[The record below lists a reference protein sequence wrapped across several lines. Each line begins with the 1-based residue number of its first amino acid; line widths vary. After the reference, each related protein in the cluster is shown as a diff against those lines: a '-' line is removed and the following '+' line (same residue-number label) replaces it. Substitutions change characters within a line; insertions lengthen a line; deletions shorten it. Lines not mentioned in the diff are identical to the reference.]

1 MKKLIMNPELAQDDG
16 KNYENRIPMRYWAE
30 DDLPRQ
36 KLLLKGNGSLSD
48 AELLSIIIGSGV
60 SGENS
65 LDIAMKTLSIC
76 GNNLCEFWK
85 FSVSDLQKIKGI
97 GEKRAVKIAA
107 MFALARRRNESEVI
121 FKNKISKSQ
130 DAFEIFH
137 SLMGDLP
144 YEEFWLLL
152 LNRANR
158 VVKKVKISEGGISG
172 TVVDPKKIFQICLE
186 QHATSII
193 LGHNHPSGAVTPSE
207 ADNKI
212 TKKIKDCG
220 LLLDVA
226 VLDHIIVGDDR
237 FYSFADEGAI

>member
-1 MKKLIMNPELAQDDG
+1 MKKMIMNPELAQEDG

>member
-1 MKKLIMNPELAQDDG
+1 MNPELALENG
-16 KNYENRIPMRYWAE
+16 KPYENRIPMRYWAE
-30 DDLPRQ
+30 DDLPSQ

-158 VVKKVKISEGGISG
+158 VVRKVKISEGGISG

-193 LGHNHPSGAVTPSE
+193 LGHNHPSGTITPSE

-220 LLLDVA
+220 LVLDVA

-237 FYSFADEGAI
+237 FYSFADEGSL